1 MVPVVPHR
9 GDLGDLGDRRL
20 EVAVGSKIPTILWGQ
35 KPDRR
40 GVSRGDREVLLF
52 FHVCYGDLCWAYN
65 TLYLTINH
73 SKCCIEIFRFA
84 ELTGCTTSGSGK
96 TGEPAR
102 LQLGMFFGWAVQP
115 PRYNHDQMSLMEI

>member
-52 FHVCYGDLCWAYN
+52 FHVFYGDL
-65 TLYLTINH
+65 
-73 SKCCIEIFRFA
+73 S
-84 ELTGCTTSGSGK
+84 
-96 TGEPAR
+96 
-102 LQLGMFFGWAVQP
+102 
-115 PRYNHDQMSLMEI
+115 